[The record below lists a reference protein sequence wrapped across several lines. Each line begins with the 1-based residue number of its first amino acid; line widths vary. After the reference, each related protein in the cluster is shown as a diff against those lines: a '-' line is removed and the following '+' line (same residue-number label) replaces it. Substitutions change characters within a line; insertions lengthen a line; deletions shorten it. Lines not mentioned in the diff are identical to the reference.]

1 MRDFKT
7 SLRCLIGMMRP
18 HRWQIAASCAIGI
31 CRIALSLG
39 FVWICKALVDIAT
52 GVSSADL
59 RLHIAIMLGIILMQ
73 LVEGVTES
81 WWNGYVTL
89 KSQNKLR
96 ASIFDHV
103 MKVQWKG
110 REAFH
115 SADMINR
122 LEEDVRV
129 VVELICTR
137 VPDVIVTIC
146 QLIAASIF
154 LFTLESSLLWVLLI
168 LMPVAVLG
176 SKLFFKQIRK
186 LTSMVRAKDSEI
198 QGHMQENLQ
207 HRMLVLTLGCTER
220 VLEKM
225 GWLQEDLED
234 FTIKRLNYN
243 AIARGFMRLGFLAG
257 YAAAFLWGILGI
269 KSGAVTFG
277 MMTAFL
283 QLVGQVQRPI
293 AEIGRHIPAFIHALT
308 SVDRISEMTDLPL
321 EPEGEKKFLKGA
333 PGIKIE
339 GLTFIYAD
347 GTEEVLSDFSYDFKP
362 GGITAI
368 MGLTGAGKSTLTRL
382 ILGLLKPTSGQIR
395 LYNDEESV
403 PADVNTRCNFMY
415 VPQGNSLMTGTIRD
429 NLLLANP
436 NATEQQMIDA
446 LHTAVA
452 DFVLTLPHGL
462 DTICSEKGGGLSE
475 GQAQRIAIARALL
488 HEGGI
493 LILDE
498 ATSALDMETEK
509 TLLER
514 MNKSL
519 DGERTIL
526 WITHRE
532 AVTSIATG
540 ILKI

>member
-1 MRDFKT
+1 MRALK
-7 SLRCLIGMMRP
+7 SSIKCLVGMMYP
-18 HRWQIAASCAIGI
+18 HRWQIFASCAIGI
-31 CRIALSLG
+31 VRIALSLG

-52 GVSSADL
+52 GVSSSDL
-59 RLHIAIMLGIILMQ
+59 ELHIAIMIGIILMQ
-73 LVEGVTES
+73 VVVGVAES
-81 WWNGYVTL
+81 WWNGFISL

-96 ASIFDHV
+96 ASIFSHV

-154 LFTLESSLLWVLLI
+154 LFSLESSLLWVLLI

-186 LTSMVRAKDSEI
+186 LTAMVRAKDSEI

-207 HRMLVLTLGCTER
+207 HRMLILTLGCTER
-220 VLEKM
+220 VLDKM
-225 GWLQEDLED
+225 GWLQEDLEG
-234 FTIKRLNYN
+234 FTVKRLDYN
-243 AIARGFMRLGFLAG
+243 AIARGFMRMGFILG
-257 YAAAFLWGILGI
+257 YAAAFLWGIFGI
-269 KSGAVTFG
+269 KSGTVTFG

-308 SVDRISEMTDLPL
+308 SVDRLSELTDLPL
-321 EPEGEKKFLKGA
+321 EVEEEDVLLKGA
-333 PGIKIE
+333 PGIKIDD
-339 GLTFIYAD
+339 LTFIYAD
-347 GTEEVLSDFSYDFKP
+347 GAEEVLSHFSYDFKP

-382 ILGLLKPTSGQIR
+382 ILGLLKPTSGSIS
-395 LYNDEESV
+395 LYDKERSV
-403 PADVNTRCNFMY
+403 PAGVNTRCNFMY
-415 VPQGNSLMTGTIRD
+415 VPQGNSLMTGTIRE

-436 NATEQQMIDA
+436 DATERQMRDA

-452 DFVLTLPHGL
+452 DFVLALPNGL
-462 DTICSEKGGGLSE
+462 DSICSEKGGGLSE

-498 ATSALDMETEK
+498 ATSALDTETEK